1 MSNFASV
8 IVDCNSINWGTLISK
23 NHETNI
29 IEDIFSAIIALC
41 NTHLFL
47 STNNK
52 LLVLAGGAKLTNK
65 KFVEVGK
72 NQTTNDFAKSL
83 EIFLRKKLEEHA
95 NYDEPASSQY
105 SAAISLS
112 ICDIPFLAFTK
123 FTKQYPNSTG
133 SIIIINLAQNLSNE
147 HSTLMNLFF
156 ASKHSSLVVNAVSL
170 NGNVPILQQACD
182 ITNGIHV
189 TLDNVKLLTQT
200 ILSECITISNNSL
213 FIRPQLDIDYR
224 AVCHCHNK
232 LLSIGWVC
240 SVCLSVT
247 CNYVPFCKICN
258 AVFPRPL
265 FLQQKR
271 LPVKSVPQQK
281 RNEAS

>member
-1 MSNFASV
+1 MSSFSSL
-8 IVDCNSINWGTLISK
+8 IVDCNSTNWGMLISK
-23 NHETNI
+23 CPETNVL
-29 IEDIFSAIIALC
+29 EDIFSAVIALC

-52 LLVLAGGAKLTNK
+52 LLVLAGGAKLANK
-65 KFVEVGK
+65 KFQEEAK
-72 NQTTNDFAKSL
+72 QTSLDFAKSL
-83 EIFLRKKLEEHA
+83 EIFLRKKLEEHV

-105 SAAISLS
+105 SGAISLS
-112 ICDIPFLAFTK
+112 ICAFNK
-123 FTKQYPNSTG
+123 YAKQYPNSSG

-156 ASKHSSLVVNAVSL
+156 AAKHSSLVVNSVSL

-182 ITNGIHV
+182 ITGGTHV
-189 TLDNVKLLTQT
+189 TLDNIKLLAQT
-200 ILSECITISNNSL
+200 ILTDCLVVPNTSL
-213 FIRPQLDIDYR
+213 FTHPQQDIDYR
-224 AVCHCHNK
+224 AVCHCHNQ

-271 LPVKSVPQQK
+271 PPVKSVQQQK
-281 RNEAS
+281 TNNAN

>member
-1 MSNFASV
+1 MSSFTSV
-8 IVDCNSINWGTLISK
+8 IVDCDSTNWGMLISK
-23 NHETNI
+23 YPETNVL
-29 IEDIFSAIIALC
+29 EDIFSAVIALC

-52 LLVLAGGAKLTNK
+52 LLVLAGGAKLANK
-65 KFVEVGK
+65 KFQEVE
-72 NQTTNDFAKSL
+72 TNKTALDFAKSL
-83 EIFLRKKLEEHA
+83 EIFLRKKLEENV
-95 NYDEPASSQY
+95 NYEEPVSSQY
-105 SAAISLS
+105 SGAISLS
-112 ICDIPFLAFTK
+112 ICAFNK
-123 FTKQYPNSTG
+123 YSKQYPNSSG
-133 SIIIINLAQNLSNE
+133 SIIIVNLAQNLSNE

-156 ASKHSSLVVNAVSL
+156 AAKHSSLVVNSVSL
-170 NGNVPILQQACD
+170 NGNVPILQQASD
-182 ITNGIHV
+182 ITGGTNMV
-189 TLDNVKLLTQT
+189 LDNIKLLAQT
-200 ILSECITISNNSL
+200 ILSECLIASKTSL
-213 FIRPQLDIDYR
+213 FTHPQQDIDYR

-271 LPVKSVPQQK
+271 PPTKNVQQQK
-281 RNEAS
+281 RNEN